1 MMYGV
6 RHLWRDVV
14 ADYRRHNQAHK
25 NLAFWAVAVYRY
37 GRWCKDFRGL
47 GGWVSSKFYGFF
59 FLVVEIMTGINFHRE
74 AEVGKDIYLVHSGN
88 IKIHPGVRIGDRC
101 RILHDVT
108 LGTNMDRVGVPRLG
122 NDVFIGAGAKVLGP
136 IVIGDGARVSA
147 NSLVITDVPAGATAV
162 GVPARIV
169 QLYPR
174 GPGAVESPATI
185 IPSTARYDHQ
195 AVGDPVKA
203 ERP

>member
-1 MMYGV
+1 MYGV
-6 RHLWRDVV
+6 QHLWRDLV

-25 NLAFWAVAVYRY
+25 NLAFWAVACYRY

-47 GGWVSSKFYGFF
+47 GGWVSSKFYGLF
-59 FLVVEIMTGINFHRE
+59 FLIVEIMTGINFHRE
-74 AEVGKDIYLVHSGN
+74 AEVGSELYLVHSGN

-101 RILHDVT
+101 RIMHDVT

-122 NDVFIGAGAKVLGP
+122 NEVFIGAGAKVLGP
-136 IVIGDGARVSA
+136 VVIGDGARVSA

-169 QLYPR
+169 QVNPR
-174 GPGAVESPATI
+174 TLAPLDLPLPPP
-185 IPSTARYDHQ
+185 PSTARFEP
-195 AVGDPVKA
+195 AVVLPAKDD
-203 ERP
+203 RP